1 MKIVVQDGLP
11 FVTVSL
17 SYRGR
22 QIAVEN
28 VLLDTGSMGTIFSA
42 DKMDAIDL
50 FPEDDDV
57 LRRVRGIGG
66 TEFVFTKQVELLTLG
81 ELQVKG
87 FEIEVGAM
95 EYGFNIDGII
105 GLDFLMKTKA
115 IVDLSRLEI
124 YQARA

>member
-1 MKIVVQDGLP
+1 MKIRLQDGLP
-11 FVTVSL
+11 YASASL
-17 SYRGR
+17 TYRGQ
-22 QIAVEN
+22 QITLEN
-28 VLLDTGSMGTIFSA
+28 VLLDTGSAGTIFST
-42 DKMDAIDL
+42 DSVLDIGL
-50 FPEDDDV
+50 ELELSDV
-57 LRRVRGIGG
+57 VHEIRGIGG
-66 TEFVFTKQVELLTLG
+66 TEFVFTKQIESLILG